1 MIKNFVVKVKPI
13 KYEDKGL
20 KNFLNY
26 LEDEKRHPNGII
38 KIKQFNKENFFK
50 NTILNIT
57 EHQINKRGRKT
68 KNYAD
73 SYIFTIPPNLYEK
86 ISNDKKVLKDI
97 LKTLIDNIYEELRED
112 FPDLKKNELTKQLFV
127 NIHTDKKHIHINVIF
142 PRVFKIQ
149 EKLYSNRT
157 TGRKKF
163 LNNIKNRWNANLL
176 KNLNI
181 SINDYKPTTKLKKGY
196 KSKYF
201 KEQIEK
207 IIELKE
213 LIEKQRKEI
222 KETLTKLE
230 EKNKEKE
237 EIVKKMTLIIRYYKK
252 FKKYLEVKEK
262 EKAKQEYF
270 KAKNKIKQI
279 EKHKLGKT
287 TKKILNQIK
296 GDLNSYDFG
305 M

>member
-13 KYEDKGL
+13 KFEDRGL
-20 KNFLNY
+20 RNFLNY
-26 LEDEKRHPNGII
+26 LEDEKRHKNGII
-38 KIKQFNKENFFK
+38 KIKQFDKDRFFK
-50 NTILNIT
+50 NTILNIA
-57 EHQINKRGRKT
+57 EYQINKKAGRKS

-142 PRVFKIQ
+142 PRVFRINELK
-149 EKLYSNRT
+149 SNRT

-163 LNNIKNRWNANLL
+163 LNNIKKHWNANLL

-181 SINDYKPTTKLKKGY
+181 SINDYKPATKFKKGY
-196 KSKYF
+196 KNKYLK
-201 KEQIEK
+201 KEIEK
-207 IIELKE
+207 IIELKN
-213 LIEKQRKEI
+213 LLDKKRKEI
-222 KETLTKLE
+222 KEALSKLE
-230 EKNKEKE
+230 EKNVEKE
-237 EIVKKMTLIIRYYKK
+237 EIVKKITLVIRYYKK
-252 FKKYLEVKEK
+252 LKEYIDKQEK

>member
-26 LEDEKRHPNGII
+26 LEDEKRHPSGII
-38 KIKQFNKENFFK
+38 KIKQFNKSRFFK

-57 EHQINKRGRKT
+57 EHQINRKGRKS

-73 SYIFTIPPNLYEK
+73 SYIFTIPPNLYNK
-86 ISNDKKVLKDI
+86 ISNNKKVLKNI
-97 LKTLIDNIYEELRED
+97 LKDLTDSIYTELKKD
-112 FPDLKKNELTKQLFV
+112 FPNITKEIVLKSIFL
-127 NIHTDKKHIHINVIF
+127 NIHTDKKHIHINVVF

-163 LNNIKNRWNANLL
+163 LNNIKKHWNTNLL

-181 SINDYKPTTKLKKGY
+181 SIEDYKPATKFKKGY
-196 KSKYF
+196 KNKYL
-201 KEQIEK
+201 KEEIEK
-207 IIELKE
+207 IIELKD

-222 KETLTKLE
+222 KETLQKIE
-230 EKNKEKE
+230 EKNKQKE
-237 EIVKKMTLIIRYYKK
+237 EIVKKMTLVIRYYKK
-252 FKKYLEVKEK
+252 FKEYINKQEK

-270 KAKNKIKQI
+270 KAKNKIKQLQ
-279 EKHKLGKT
+279 KNKLGKT
-287 TKKILNQIK
+287 TEKILNEITE
-296 GDLNSYDFG
+296 DLNNYNLG

>member
-38 KIKQFNKENFFK
+38 KIKQFDKDRFFK
-50 NTILNIT
+50 KTILNIT
-57 EHQINKRGRKT
+57 EHQINRKGRKS

-86 ISNDKKVLKDI
+86 INNNKKVLKNI
-97 LKTLIDNIYEELRED
+97 LKNLTNSVYEELKKD
-112 FPDLKKNELTKQLFV
+112 FPNITKEIVLESIFL
-127 NIHTDKKHIHINVIF
+127 NIHTDKKHVHINVVF
-142 PRVFKIQ
+142 PRVFRIGKTL
-149 EKLYSNRT
+149 KSNRT

-163 LNNIKNRWNANLL
+163 LNNIKKHWNANLL

-181 SINDYKPTTKLKKGY
+181 SINDYKPQTKFKRGY
-196 KSKYF
+196 KSKYL
-201 KEQIEK
+201 KEEIAK
-207 IIELKE
+207 IIRLNEL
-213 LIEKQRKEI
+213 LNKQRKEI
-222 KETLTKLE
+222 KETLIKLE
-230 EKNKEKE
+230 EKNAEKE

-252 FKKYLEVKEK
+252 FKQYTEQKEK

-270 KAKNKIKQI
+270 KAKNKIKQLQ
-279 EKHKLGKT
+279 KNKLGRT
-287 TKKILNQIK
+287 TEKILNQIEQN
-296 GDLNSYDFG
+296 LNNYSLE

>member
-13 KYEDKGL
+13 KFEDKGL

-26 LEDEKRHPNGII
+26 LEDEKRHPDGII
-38 KIKQFNKENFFK
+38 KIKQFDKDRFFK

-73 SYIFTIPPNLYEK
+73 SYIFTIPPNLYNK
-86 ISNDKKVLKDI
+86 IQNDKKVLKNV
-97 LKTLIDNIYEELRED
+97 LKNLTDSIYKELKKD
-112 FPDLKKNELTKQLFV
+112 FPNITKNELIKQMFL
-127 NIHTDKKHIHINVIF
+127 NIHTDKKHIHINVVF
-142 PRVFKIQ
+142 PRVFRIKN
-149 EKLYSNRT
+149 ELKSNRT

-163 LNNIKNRWNANLL
+163 LNNIKNHWNANLL
-176 KNLNI
+176 RNLNI
-181 SINDYKPTTKLKKGY
+181 SIEDYKPSTKFKRGY
-196 KSKYF
+196 KSKYL

-207 IIELKE
+207 VIELNE
-213 LIEKQRKEI
+213 LLKKQRKEI
-222 KETLTKLE
+222 QEALSKLE

-252 FKKYLEVKEK
+252 FKQYTEQKEK
-262 EKAKQEYF
+262 EKAKSEYF
-270 KAKNKIKQI
+270 KAKAKIKQLQ
-279 EKHKLGKT
+279 ENRVGKT
-287 TKKILNQIK
+287 TKKILNQIEQ
-296 GDLNSYDFG
+296 DLNNYSLG